1 VIKPKK
7 KHSTPAKKKAPKPSV
22 AKTKASSGAAR
33 AKPLEQPAAPAFV
46 PMAVTVQR
54 DEKGALMVDP
64 ELVKRFASSLGA
76 AYATVADELKAL
88 GYDAVAHLL
97 HELLRDGANRPV
109 LFNDLHTYC
118 ARLLKTIG
126 KQRANATSLPAM
138 VRAYVIIIS
147 LLAVMRNPK
156 EETIAR
162 TKPSDRPPAP
172 ATSAAQGKGALSPNV
187 VSPES
192 FTKRE
197 RETVAFWGAIV
208 EAMGLAHAEVRIVSN
223 VGFNAKLHHVP
234 GLRDIIEL
242 NKECF
247 AQGGVTSRVN
257 GPASLQL
264 LLRTMAGGDPVL
276 LANYATALLKVALD
290 DRLLFAEHKYT
301 P

>member
-1 VIKPKK
+1 MIKPKK
-7 KHSTPAKKKAPKPSV
+7 KHSPPAKPSKKKV

-54 DEKGALMVDP
+54 DEKGALVVDP
-64 ELVKRFASSLGA
+64 ELVKRFAQNLDA
-76 AYATVADELKAL
+76 AYTTVANELEAL
-88 GYDAVAHLL
+88 GYDAIAR
-97 HELLRDGANRPV
+97 LLRGTVNRPA
-109 LFNDLHTYC
+109 LFKELHTFC
-118 ARLLKTIG
+118 ARLG
-126 KQRANATSLPAM
+126 KQTRAISTLPM
-138 VRAYVIIIS
+138 RRAHVIALS
-147 LLAVMRNPK
+147 LLAVMRNPQ
-156 EETIAR
+156 EETIAWA
-162 TKPSDRPPAP
+162 KPSDRPPA
-172 ATSAAQGKGALSPNV
+172 AGAGQGKGALSPNV

-192 FTKRE
+192 FTKLE

-208 EAMGLAHAEVRIVSN
+208 EAMGLAHAEVRIVGG

-234 GLRDIIEL
+234 GGRDILEL

-247 AQGGVTSRVN
+247 AQGGMTSKCN

-264 LLRTMAGGDPVL
+264 LLRTLAGGDPVL
-276 LANYATALLKVALD
+276 LANYATALLNVSLR